1 MSLTTFFAWGLFII
15 IIAFV
20 IMAILSHLLGSSISE
35 IIEVIDN
42 PEITEPIDDPEIQA
56 QSRRRWIGLFVLSF
70 LAIIMTITGVNAFMN
85 IRT

>member
-20 IMAILSHLLGSSISE
+20 IMAILSHLLGSSTSE

-42 PEITEPIDDPEIQA
+42 PEVQA